1 MLCNVFA
8 SVHTWIQSSACRRRY
23 FGVGIYDWLRSAGDW
38 QEDFAGRMNVADEG
52 RGEGVESTV
61 E

>member
-8 SVHTWIQSSACRRRY
+8 SVHTWIQSDICRRRY
-23 FGVGIYDWLRSAGDW
+23 FGVGIYEWLRSAGDW
-38 QEDFAGRMNVADEG
+38 REDFTGRMKVADVG
-52 RGEGVESTV
+52 GEGVEMTV

>member
-8 SVHTWIQSSACRRRY
+8 SVHTWIQSDTCRRRY
-23 FGVGIYDWLRSAGDW
+23 FGVGIYDRLRSAGDW
-38 QEDFAGRMNVADEG
+38 REDFAGQTNVADEG

>member
-8 SVHTWIQSSACRRRY
+8 SVHTWIQSDTCGRRY
-23 FGVGIYDWLRSAGDW
+23 FVVGIYDRLRSAGDW
-38 QEDFAGRMNVADEG
+38 QEDFTGRMKVADVG
-52 RGEGVESTV
+52 GEGVEMTV

>member
-8 SVHTWIQSSACRRRY
+8 SVHTWIQSDTCRRRY
-23 FGVGIYDWLRSAGDW
+23 FGVGIHDRLRSAGDW
-38 QEDFAGRMNVADEG
+38 REDFAGRMNVADEG
-52 RGEGVESTV
+52 KGEGVESTV

>member
-8 SVHTWIQSSACRRRY
+8 SVHIWIQSSACRRRY
-23 FGVGIYDWLRSAGDW
+23 FGGLYDWLRSAGDW
-38 QEDFAGRMNVADEG
+38 QEDFTARMKVADVG
-52 RGEGVESTV
+52 GEGVEITV